1 MSRTELP
8 LPNENRDEQ
17 DSGPSARDRL
27 VEGSSRIGI
36 SRDAAKAEM
45 ERFRGVA
52 EYETRKLFGQHSALW
67 QPMEPLQGA
76 NKSRRRSSRTH
87 STNAEKNRSQSR
99 DQSGNASGSVSQR
112 TAIHEDQ
119 H

>member
-8 LPNENRDEQ
+8 LPNESRRDER
-17 DSGPSARDRL
+17 DSPSAHDRL

-36 SRDAAKAEM
+36 SRDAAKAEI

-52 EYETRKLFGQHSALW
+52 EYETRKLFGQHSALRK
-67 QPMEPLQGA
+67 PMEPLPGA
-76 NKSRRRSSRTH
+76 NKSRRRSSQTH
-87 STNAEKNRSQSR
+87 STNAKTNRSQSK
-99 DQSGNASGSVSQR
+99 DQPGNAPGGASQR
-112 TAIHEDQ
+112 TAIREEQ